1 MASRASLDLEAGHVQ
16 FAARRVRVRA
26 LDERGHVQVG
36 DDDGPVLRPPT
47 FGERTRLVAAALGST
62 HPARRL
68 AAAMVTALRTRAGTC
83 DAAAE
88 RVVALLLAGAG
99 DAGPP
104 LVDTACVVARASGSP
119 LDAVES
125 LQATTVD
132 FYARRLTSD
141 APDDDGW
148 HRVVLAEA
156 APDAASADQAD
167 DDAIVME
174 LAEVL
179 LDRARAWGS
188 AQLRETAAG
197 RSVDDA
203 LATPASNGASARENH
218 AVPDEPAAGLGG
230 DAAREHGTDAATT
243 RRHVRDA
250 ESSRAT
256 PLMNV
261 SGATSPAAE
270 PLLRFRQAPFNAA
283 TTRIPEGDATT
294 RDLGRANASPIGE
307 TESVQA
313 TPSVSRSSSDRID
326 WHPSQWTPGPWRLDR
341 RERSA
346 LAIAPAG
353 APLMGADWPTPSPNA
368 TVSASA
374 AAAIVTARSAEE
386 LADAMAE
393 SLRREATRRGLVP

>member
-1 MASRASLDLEAGHVQ
+1 MPSRASLDLEGGHVQ

-47 FGERTRLVAAALGST
+47 FGERTRLAAAALGSA

-83 DAAAE
+83 DTAAE

-104 LVDTACVVARASGSP
+104 LVDTACLVARASGSP

-141 APDDDGW
+141 AADDDGW

-156 APDAASADQAD
+156 GADVAKTAQAD
-167 DDAIVME
+167 DEAIVME

-179 LDRARAWGS
+179 LERARAWGS
-188 AQLRETAAG
+188 AELREAAAG
-197 RSVDDA
+197 TSANGA
-203 LATPASNGASARENH
+203 LAAPASNGSITAGNH
-218 AVPDEPAAGLGG
+218 SVPDESAEDSIG
-230 DAAREHGTDAATT
+230 DTSQDHGTDAGTT
-243 RRHVRDA
+243 RRHARDA
-250 ESSRAT
+250 ESLGASRLINA
-256 PLMNV
+256 
-261 SGATSPAAE
+261 SGPTSPAAE
-270 PLLRFRQAPFNAA
+270 PLLRFRPTPTKASS
-283 TTRIPEGDATT
+283 TRMPEGVATT
-294 RDLGRANASPIGE
+294 RDVGREASAPIGA
-307 TESVQA
+307 TESIQA
-313 TPSVSRSSSDRID
+313 TPSVARSSADGID
-326 WHPSQWTPGPWRLDR
+326 WHPSQWTPGTWRLDR
-341 RERSA
+341 REHSA
-346 LAIAPAG
+346 LTIAPAG
-353 APLMGADWPTPSPNA
+353 APRLGADWLALSPNA
-368 TVSASA
+368 AVSASVA
-374 AAAIVTARSAEE
+374 ASVVAARSAEE
-386 LADAMAE
+386 LADAVAE

>member
-47 FGERTRLVAAALGST
+47 FGERTRLVAAALGSA
-62 HPARRL
+62 HPSRRL
-68 AAAMVTALRTRAGTC
+68 AAAMATALRTRAGTC
-83 DAAAE
+83 DTAAE

-104 LVDTACVVARASGSP
+104 LVDTACLVARASGSP

-156 APDAASADQAD
+156 APDAASAAQAD
-167 DDAIVME
+167 DEAIVME

-188 AQLRETAAG
+188 AQLRDTAAG
-197 RSVDDA
+197 RSVDGA
-203 LATPASNGASARENH
+203 LATPASNNASARENH
-218 AVPDEPAAGLGG
+218 AVPDQPKAGLGG

-243 RRHVRDA
+243 RRHVHDA

-256 PLMNV
+256 PSMNV

-283 TTRIPEGDATT
+283 TTRMPEGDATT
-294 RDLGRANASPIGE
+294 RDLGRANAWPIGE

-353 APLMGADWPTPSPNA
+353 APRLGADWPTPSPNA
-368 TVSASA
+368 PVSASA
-374 AAAIVTARSAEE
+374 AAAIVAARSAEE
-386 LADAMAE
+386 LADAVAE
-393 SLRREATRRGLVP
+393 SLRREAARRGLVP